1 MKEVI
6 LLTGPK
12 RSGKSTAVEN
22 WIKRKAGGVVG
33 LLSPIINDK
42 RYFKSIETGEEW
54 AMEAASN
61 EEGML
66 VGKYN
71 FSKPAFEKAC
81 EILIEAAKNEK
92 AELLV
97 IDEIGP
103 WELKKEV
110 FHDTLKGILNMENG
124 VKTILLVAREG
135 LVNDIRKHFGIAEE
149 NSRVML
155 ITELLTKA

>member
-1 MKEVI
+1 
-6 LLTGPK
+6 
-12 RSGKSTAVEN
+12 
-22 WIKRKAGGVVG
+22 
-33 LLSPIINDK
+33 
-42 RYFKSIETGEEW
+42 
-54 AMEAASN
+54 MEAASN

-71 FSKPAFEKAC
+71 FSKPAFKKAC

-103 WELKKEV
+103 LELKNEG

>member
-1 MKEVI
+1 MKDVI

-12 RSGKSTAVEN
+12 RSGKSTAIEN
-22 WIKRKAGGVVG
+22 WIKRKAGGVLG
-33 LLSPIINDK
+33 ILSPEINEK
-42 RYFKSIETGEEW
+42 RYFKSIESGEEW

-61 EEGML
+61 EDTFQ

-71 FSKPAFEKAC
+71 FSISAFEKAS
-81 EILIEAAKNEK
+81 EILLKAAKNEK

-103 WELKKEV
+103 LELKNEG
-110 FHDTLKGILNMENG
+110 FHNTLKSILEMENG
-124 VKTILLVAREG
+124 VKTIFLVAREG
-135 LVNDIRKHFGIAEE
+135 LVNDIRNHFNISEE

-155 ITELLTKA
+155 ITELLTKD